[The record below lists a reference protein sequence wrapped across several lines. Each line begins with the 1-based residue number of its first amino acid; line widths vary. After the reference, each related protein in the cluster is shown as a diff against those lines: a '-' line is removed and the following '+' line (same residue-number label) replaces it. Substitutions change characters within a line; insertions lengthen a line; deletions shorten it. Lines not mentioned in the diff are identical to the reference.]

1 VAGKAAEKALQKYV
15 LRVLYVET
23 GESGPNETESLQTN
37 RWKDGGPHAIR
48 NMSFIRTGICV
59 LAAFAVLAH
68 GAVEPWSEGVLE
80 MGAAVLLLGWSWR
93 AFTESELKLIW
104 NPLLW
109 PLLGFWLVAAVQLAT
124 GKTAVPFLTR
134 IELLKYSALVALF
147 FLCVQ
152 SYRTRAHWR
161 NFVWFL
167 LSLGFA
173 VSLFGIL
180 QHFTFNGKLYWV
192 RELQYGGIPFGP
204 YVNRNHFAGLMEL
217 LIPPGLAISIL
228 GAERRDQLPLVT
240 LFTLLPIGALFL
252 SASRGGI
259 ISLLVEVGFLAILI
273 VARRREKKVLV
284 TATLIV
290 MLAALMVSWL
300 GIGRALDRFATYK
313 KLETSEGRRV
323 EMLHDSLHIFQD
335 HRVLGTGLGTLQEV
349 FPRYETLY
357 DGLVVNHSH
366 NDYAEALAETGVIG
380 GFCGLLFLVLL
391 FWMSWKILSVEGD
404 VRSFAYHAA
413 ALVACLGL
421 LVHAGVDFNFHIPSN
436 ALIFLLQS
444 ALATSVF
451 PSLPL
456 SRGG

>member
-1 VAGKAAEKALQKYV
+1 MNMGF
-15 LRVLYVET
+15 LR
-23 GESGPNETESLQTN
+23 
-37 RWKDGGPHAIR
+37 A
-48 NMSFIRTGICV
+48 GICI

-80 MGAAVLLLGWSWR
+80 IGAAILLLAWAWIALTDSDLR
-93 AFTESELKLIW
+93 LVW

-109 PLLGFWLVAAVQLAT
+109 PLLGFWIVVAIQLAI
-124 GKTAVPFLTR
+124 GVSPVPFLTR
-134 IELLKYSALVALF
+134 IELLKYSALLALF
-147 FLCVQ
+147 FLFVQ
-152 SYRTRAHWR
+152 AYRTRSHWR

-173 VSLFGIL
+173 VSLFAIL

-217 LIPPGLAISIL
+217 LIPPGLAIQIL
-228 GAERRDQLPLVT
+228 GAERRDQLPLLT

-259 ISLLVEVGFLAILI
+259 ISFVAQVAFLTILI
-273 VARRREKKVLV
+273 VARRREKKILG
-284 TATLIV
+284 AAALILT
-290 MLAALMVSWL
+290 LAALLVSWL
-300 GIGRALDRFATYK
+300 GIGAALDRFASYK
-313 KLETSEGRRV
+313 KLETSEGRRA

-335 HRVLGTGLGTLQEV
+335 HRIWGTGMGTLQEV
-349 FPRYETLY
+349 FPLYETAY

-366 NDYAEALAETGVIG
+366 NDYAEALAETGAIG
-380 GFCGLLFLVLL
+380 GLCGLVFLVLL
-391 FWMSWKILSVEGD
+391 FWMSWKILNVEGD
-404 VRSFAYHAA
+404 PRSFAYHAG

-444 ALATSVF
+444 VLASSVF
-451 PSLPL
+451 PALPL
-456 SRGG
+456 PRGH

>member
-1 VAGKAAEKALQKYV
+1 MNLGFL
-15 LRVLYVET
+15 
-23 GESGPNETESLQTN
+23 
-37 RWKDGGPHAIR
+37 
-48 NMSFIRTGICV
+48 RTGICV

-68 GAVEPWSEGVLE
+68 GAVEPWSEAVLE
-80 MGAAVLLLGWSWR
+80 IGAALLLLLWSWK
-93 AFTESELKLIW
+93 ALTDINWKLVW

-109 PLLGFWLVAAVQLAT
+109 PLFGFWLVAGFQLAIRT
-124 GKTAVPFLTR
+124 TLVPFLTR
-134 IELLKYSALVALF
+134 IELLKYSALLALF

-161 NFVWFL
+161 IFVWFL
-167 LSLGFA
+167 LSLGFV
-173 VSLFGIL
+173 VSLFAIL

-217 LIPPGLAISIL
+217 LIPPGLAIQIL
-228 GAERRDQLPLVT
+228 GGERRDQLPLVT

-259 ISLLVEVGFLAILI
+259 ISFVAEVAFLAILI
-273 VARRREKKVLV
+273 IARRREKKVLG
-284 TATLIV
+284 AAALIV
-290 MLAALMVSWL
+290 ALAAILVSWL
-300 GIGRALDRFATYK
+300 GIGAALDRFAAYK

-323 EMLHDSLHIFQD
+323 EMLHDTLLIFQD
-335 HRVLGTGLGTLQEV
+335 HRILGTGLGTLQEI
-349 FPRYETLY
+349 FPLYETAY

-366 NDYAEALAETGVIG
+366 NDYAEALAETGAIG
-380 GFCGLLFLVLL
+380 GFCGLVFLVSL
-391 FWMSWKILSVEGD
+391 FWMAWKILNVEGD
-404 VRSFAYHAA
+404 PRSFAYHAG

-444 ALATSVF
+444 ALATTAF
-451 PSLPL
+451 PALPL
-456 SRGG
+456 PRGQ

>member
-1 VAGKAAEKALQKYV
+1 M
-15 LRVLYVET
+15 T
-23 GESGPNETESLQTN
+23 MSS
-37 RWKDGGPHAIR
+37 IR
-48 NMSFIRTGICV
+48 NGICV
-59 LAAFAVLAH
+59 LATFAVLAH

-80 MGAAVLLLGWSWR
+80 IGAAVLLLVWAWKALMNR
-93 AFTESELKLIW
+93 ELKLVW

-109 PLLGFWLVAAVQLAT
+109 PLLGFWLVAVFQLIF
-124 GKTAVPFLTR
+124 GITAVPFLTE
-134 IELLKYSALVALF
+134 IELLKYSALLALF

-167 LSLGFA
+167 MSLGFA
-173 VSLFGIL
+173 VSLFAIL

-204 YVNRNHFAGLMEL
+204 YVNRNHFSGLVEL
-217 LIPPGLAISIL
+217 LIPPGLAIQIL

-252 SASRGGI
+252 AASRGGI
-259 ISLLVEVGFLAILI
+259 ISFVAEVGFLAILI
-273 VARRREKKVLV
+273 IARRREKKVLV
-284 TATLIV
+284 AAALTIT
-290 MLAALMVSWL
+290 LAAILVSWL
-300 GIGRALDRFATYK
+300 GIGRALDRFASYK

-323 EMLHDSLHIFQD
+323 EMLHDSLRIFQD

-349 FPRYETLY
+349 FPLYETFY

-366 NDYAEALAETGVIG
+366 NDYAEALAETGAIG
-380 GFCGLLFLVLL
+380 ALCGLVFLVFL
-391 FWMSWKILSVEGD
+391 FWTSWKILNAEGD
-404 VRSFAYHAA
+404 PRSFAYHTG

-436 ALIFLLQS
+436 ALIFLLQA

-451 PSLPL
+451 PALPL
-456 SRGG
+456 SREH

>member
-1 VAGKAAEKALQKYV
+1 
-15 LRVLYVET
+15 
-23 GESGPNETESLQTN
+23 
-37 RWKDGGPHAIR
+37 
-48 NMSFIRTGICV
+48 MSPLRTGICI
-59 LAAFAVLAH
+59 LATFAVLAH
-68 GAVEPWSEGVLE
+68 GAVEPWSEAVLE
-80 MGAAVLLLGWSWR
+80 AGAGLLLLLW
-93 AFTESELKLIW
+93 AFQVFTTPELKLVW

-109 PLLGFWLVAAVQLAT
+109 PLLGFWLFAATQLLFHI
-124 GKTAVPFLTR
+124 TAVEFLSR
-134 IELLKYSALVALF
+134 IELLKFSALLALF

-152 SYRTRAHWR
+152 SFRSRSHWR

-173 VSLFGIL
+173 VSLFAIL

-217 LIPPGLAISIL
+217 LIPPGLAIQIL
-228 GAERRDQLPLVT
+228 GAERRDQLPLIT

-259 ISLLVEVGFLAILI
+259 ISFVAEVGLLVILI

-284 TATLIV
+284 AGALILTLGAI
-290 MLAALMVSWL
+290 LVSWL
-300 GIGRALDRFATYK
+300 GIGAALDRFATYK

-335 HRVLGTGLGTLQEV
+335 HRVVGTGVGTLQEV
-349 FPRYETLY
+349 FPLYESLY

-366 NDYAEALAETGVIG
+366 NDYAEALAESGAIG
-380 GFCGLLFLVLL
+380 GLCGLAFLALL
-391 FWMSWKILSVEGD
+391 FWRSWKILNLEAD
-404 VRSFAYHAA
+404 PRNFAYHAG

-436 ALIFLLQS
+436 ALIFLMQA
-444 ALATSVF
+444 ALATTVF
-451 PSLPL
+451 PALPIP
-456 SRGG
+456 RKN

>member
-1 VAGKAAEKALQKYV
+1 M
-15 LRVLYVET
+15 
-23 GESGPNETESLQTN
+23 
-37 RWKDGGPHAIR
+37 
-48 NMSFIRTGICV
+48 NMRFLRTGICV

-68 GAVEPWSEGVLE
+68 GAVEPWSEAVLE
-80 MGAAVLLLGWSWR
+80 IGASILLLVWAWK
-93 AFTESELKLIW
+93 ALADSELKLVW

-109 PLLGFWLVAAVQLAT
+109 PLLAFWLVAAFQLAV
-124 GKTAVPFLTR
+124 GITAVA
-134 IELLKYSALVALF
+134 LLALF
-147 FLCVQ
+147 FLFVQ
-152 SYRTRAHWR
+152 SHRTRTHWR

-173 VSLFGIL
+173 ISLFAIL

-217 LIPPGLAISIL
+217 LIPPGLAIQIL
-228 GAERRDQLPLVT
+228 GGERRDQLPLVT

-259 ISLLVEVGFLAILI
+259 ISFVAEVAFLTILI
-273 VARRREKKVLV
+273 VARRRERKVLG
-284 TATLIV
+284 AAALILT
-290 MLAALMVSWL
+290 LAAILVSWL
-300 GIGRALDRFATYK
+300 GIGAALDRFATYK

-323 EMLHDSLHIFQD
+323 EMLHDTLLIFQD
-335 HRVLGTGLGTLQEV
+335 HRILGTGLGTLQEV
-349 FPRYETLY
+349 FPLYETVY

-366 NDYAEALAETGVIG
+366 NDYAEALAETGAVG
-380 GFCGLLFLVLL
+380 GLCGLAFLVLL
-391 FWMSWKILSVEGD
+391 FWTSWKILSVGGD
-404 VRSFAYHAA
+404 PRSFAYHAG

-421 LVHAGVDFNFHIPSN
+421 LVHAGMDFNFHIPSN

-451 PSLPL
+451 PALPMP
-456 SRGG
+456 RGG

>member
-1 VAGKAAEKALQKYV
+1 MTM
-15 LRVLYVET
+15 R
-23 GESGPNETESLQTN
+23 S
-37 RWKDGGPHAIR
+37 
-48 NMSFIRTGICV
+48 IRTGICV
-59 LAAFAVLAH
+59 LVAFAVLAH
-68 GAVEPWSEGVLE
+68 GAVEPWSEAVLE
-80 MGAAVLLLGWSWR
+80 IGAAVLLLVWAWD
-93 AFTESELKLIW
+93 ALTNSELKLVW

-109 PLLGFWLVAAVQLAT
+109 PLLGFWLFASLQLT
-124 GKTAVPFLTR
+124 IGITAVPFLTR
-134 IELLKYSALVALF
+134 IELQKFSALLALF

-152 SYRTRAHWR
+152 SYRTRAQWR

-173 VSLFGIL
+173 VSLFAIL

-192 RELQYGGIPFGP
+192 RELKYGGIPFGP

-217 LIPPGLAISIL
+217 LIPPGLAIEIL

-240 LFTLLPIGALFL
+240 LFTMLPIGALFL

-259 ISLLVEVGFLAILI
+259 IGFAAEVGFLVILV

-284 TATLIV
+284 AGALVLTI
-290 MLAALMVSWL
+290 AAILVSWL
-300 GIGRALDRFATYK
+300 GIGRALERFATYQ

-323 EMLHDSLHIFQD
+323 EMVHDSFRIFQD
-335 HRVLGTGLGTLQEV
+335 HRILGTGLGTLQEV
-349 FPRYETLY
+349 FPLYETLY

-366 NDYAEALAETGVIG
+366 NDYVEALAETGLIG
-380 GFCGLLFLVLL
+380 GLCGLVFLVFL
-391 FWMSWKILSVEGD
+391 FWSSWKLLNVESD
-404 VRSFAYHAA
+404 PHSFAYHTG

-451 PSLPL
+451 PPLPL
-456 SRGG
+456 PRGH